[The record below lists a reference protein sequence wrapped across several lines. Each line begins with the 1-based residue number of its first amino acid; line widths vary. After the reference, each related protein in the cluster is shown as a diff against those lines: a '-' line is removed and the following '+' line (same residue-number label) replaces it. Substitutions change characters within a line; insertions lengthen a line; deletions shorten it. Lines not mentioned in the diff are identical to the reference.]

1 MPETINNARFRVVT
15 MSLLADTIT
24 EDAIIKALA
33 TWDKGIKGS
42 AYILHDKDIYLPS
55 EVKSIKK
62 QYNDLLADGVQPDF
76 DIPNVGDYKPPHWHI
91 LLHFGST
98 GRSVDAIAKLFNTK
112 PNMIQAVRGRN
123 GFKNMLAYLTHI
135 TEKAQDKFQY
145 EYDDIKGLRF
155 PDIATF
161 AGMETYFDFA
171 DAYMSNTLQDDD
183 YCVAV
188 MAGKMTLSDVKE
200 TNPKYYL
207 DNLTK
212 LEKARHAYINSLP
225 TPDILFNFYV
235 GPARGEQGGRIGKGI
250 ISDMLALSH
259 LKSMFPDVDFNGMD
273 RDTLTR
279 QGYIYY
285 AGGDNVALQ
294 DYDGQP
300 IIIWD
305 DITSDNL
312 LKTFGGSSRLFSAL
326 DTYPKPIA
334 LNIKYG
340 RIYLKNRINIFNG
353 IKPYDE
359 FIRGLCRE
367 EIKRFSQRVDGIVAD
382 YEYTDQAQARG
393 RIPFFM
399 SITPDYITA
408 EAQLEYW
415 LGSKEHNIQKMY
427 ENVAIDVAKASLEY
441 EHCDVIGE
449 PYLEAEAKIIEH
461 NESKKNEKTKKLE
474 FREIKDI
481 DKFKRKLEI
490 KKADEARKKELEKRG
505 IKLISLQDQGI
516 EYQ

>member
-1 MPETINNARFRVVT
+1 
-15 MSLLADTIT
+15 
-24 EDAIIKALA
+24 
-33 TWDKGIKGS
+33 
-42 AYILHDKDIYLPS
+42 
-55 EVKSIKK
+55 
-62 QYNDLLADGVQPDF
+62 
-76 DIPNVGDYKPPHWHI
+76 
-91 LLHFGST
+91 
-98 GRSVDAIAKLFNTK
+98 
-112 PNMIQAVRGRN
+112 
-123 GFKNMLAYLTHI
+123 
-135 TEKAQDKFQY
+135 
-145 EYDDIKGLRF
+145 
-155 PDIATF
+155 
-161 AGMETYFDFA
+161 METYFDFA
-171 DAYMSNTLQDDD
+171 DAYVNNTLQDDD

-200 TNPKYYL
+200 INPKYYL

-259 LKSMFPDVDFNGMD
+259 LKSMFPDVDFNGMS

>member
-1 MPETINNARFRVVT
+1 MPETINNPRFRMVT
-15 MSLLADTIT
+15 MSLLADSIT
-24 EDAIIKALA
+24 EQEIESALS
-33 TWDKGIKGS
+33 TWDTGIKGS
-42 AYILHDKDIYLPS
+42 AYILHDKDVYLPR

-62 QYNDLLADGVQPDF
+62 QYNELLAGGVQPDF
-76 DIPNVGDYKPPHWHI
+76 DIPNIGDDKPPHWHI
-91 LLHFGST
+91 LLHFGSSN
-98 GRSVDAIAKLFNTK
+98 RPVDTIANLFNTK
-112 PNMIQAVRGRN
+112 PNMIQGVRGRS
-123 GFKNMLAYLTHI
+123 GFKNMLAYLAHI

-171 DAYMSNTLQDDD
+171 EAYINNILQDDD
-183 YCVAV
+183 YGVAV

-200 TNPKYYL
+200 VNPKYYL

-235 GPARGEQGGRIGKGI
+235 GPAKGKREQGRIGKGI

-259 LKSMFPDVDFNGMD
+259 LKAMYPNVDFNGMS
-273 RDTLTR
+273 RDALTR

-340 RIYLKNRINIFNG
+340 KIYLKNRINIFNG

-367 EIKRFSQRVDGIVAD
+367 EIKKFSPRVDGIVAD
-382 YEYTDQAQARG
+382 YEYTDQSQARG

-415 LGSKEHNIQKMY
+415 LGTDKHNIQKMY

-441 EHCDVIGE
+441 EHCDAIGG

-461 NESKKNEKTKKLE
+461 NESKKNEKGKKLE
-474 FREIKDI
+474 FREIKDL
-481 DKFKRKLEI
+481 DEFKRNLRA
-490 KKADEARKKELEKRG
+490 KKDLEKRG
-505 IKLISLQDQGI
+505 IKLVTLRDQ
-516 EYQ
+516 EVENQ